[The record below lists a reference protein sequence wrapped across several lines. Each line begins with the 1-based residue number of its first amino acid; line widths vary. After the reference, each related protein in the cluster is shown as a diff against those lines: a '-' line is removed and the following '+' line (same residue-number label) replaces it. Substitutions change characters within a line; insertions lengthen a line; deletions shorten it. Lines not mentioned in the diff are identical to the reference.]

1 MGDLLFS
8 AEQVILLL
16 GNLSLESACC
26 VILKAVHLYGKIT
39 YAFCHG
45 AALHGWASMS
55 IVSSRVL
62 EPLCPWWVPRLFSC
76 LRPFS
81 TSLDNTVI

>member
-1 MGDLLFS
+1 MGDLLFC

-26 VILKAVHLYGKIT
+26 VILKAVHMDGKIT
-39 YAFCHG
+39 YASCHG

-55 IVSSRVL
+55 IVSSHVL
-62 EPLCPWWVPRLFSC
+62 EHLCPWWVPRPFSG

-81 TSLDNTVI
+81 TS